1 MSLLSSIIY
10 FTWFLSEVLLNR
22 LLRSK
27 KTDQQNEDKGSLT
40 LIWIVIFVSIFSAVF
55 MAKSISLPIMDSTVI
70 IYIGLSLIIIGIVL
84 RIMII
89 RTLGQFFTVD
99 VTIKQDHKLK
109 KDGFYTYI
117 RHPSYTASLITVVGF
132 GISLNNYASLVL
144 VTVLISIAFLIRIKV
159 EEKLLTA
166 HFGAEYLEYQKN
178 TKALIPFIY

>member
-10 FTWFLSEVLLNR
+10 FTWFLSEVILNR

-27 KTDQQNEDKGSLT
+27 KTDEQNKDKGSLT
-40 LIWIVIFVSIFSAVF
+40 LIWIVIFVSIFSAIF
-55 MAKSISLPIMDSTVI
+55 AAKSIYLPILESAVVVYT
-70 IYIGLSLIIIGIVL
+70 GLTLIIVGIVL
-84 RIMII
+84 RVAII
-89 RTLGQFFTVD
+89 RTLGKFFTVD

-117 RHPSYTASLITVVGF
+117 RHPSYAASLITVIGF

-166 HFGAEYLEYQKN
+166 HFGTEYLEYMKN